1 MYTIKFYNE
10 TTEDISLEGVKATI
24 SLEDED
30 NLLMYDPTDKYYYVE
45 MGTVMRATENEYIR
59 WRYISADGETP
70 IGDATVSSLNGTY
83 ILETDL
89 MSEYISSVY
98 EIVGSG
104 QPTAEDMVTI
114 DNYLANNYTGTV
126 CAYQSSMSLPDVGSG
141 NAVNTEYNTNANDYK
156 TSTIRRY
163 MNYTGDNKVVKHA
176 SWQDAGGLLGAGELP
191 EDLVFGCNESS
202 QATNMVTDLNI
213 DIDQDIIYN
222 EIFERSLTDL
232 YADIWASDSDVEVG
246 TAVDVPDVTVE
257 GLKDT
262 GFDKFWLLSV
272 AEANTLFP
280 AGSSGDADKD
290 WNGTDQPM
298 DEEGNWL
305 MDIYWLRSP
314 YSSLTSDAYNVYID
328 GDIGGSAVIGF
339 VAARPAFQIFTKFG
353 PPKE

>member
-1 MYTIKFYNE
+1 
-10 TTEDISLEGVKATI
+10 
-24 SLEDED
+24 
-30 NLLMYDPTDKYYYVE
+30 
-45 MGTVMRATENEYIR
+45 
-59 WRYISADGETP
+59 
-70 IGDATVSSLNGTY
+70 
-83 ILETDL
+83 

-126 CAYQSSMSLPDVGSG
+126 CAYQSSMSVTDMESG

-213 DIDQDIIYN
+213 DIEQDIIYN
-222 EIFERSLTDL
+222 EIFARSLKDDL
-232 YADIWASDSDVEVG
+232 YADIGASNTDDEVG
-246 TAVDVPDVTVE
+246 TAVDVPDVTVQ
-257 GLKDT
+257 GLNDT
-262 GFDKFWLLSV
+262 DSDKFWLLSV

-280 AGSSGDADKD
+280 AGSSGDADRD
-290 WNGTDQPM
+290 WNGTDQLM
-298 DEEGNWL
+298 DEEGNFL

-314 YSSLTSDAYNVYID
+314 NSSDTVFAYNVYSD
-328 GDIGGSAVIGF
+328 GNVDSVYVIYF
-339 VAARPAFQIFTKFG
+339 NAARPAFQIN
-353 PPKE
+353 E